1 MKKIKYILSLLILSL
16 LMFGLLFAQ
25 NDIAEEPTFS
35 DFQISSERYLTD
47 EKGNIM
53 MHVNIWGHVGSPGHH
68 LVYEGIDLATLMSV
82 VGGPKSGANMK
93 KVRVYREVPDAD
105 GTLVYHLDLNNFIK
119 TGNRSNFIK
128 IKPNDTIIVPQ
139 KLSSYFLTQVGTINT
154 IFSLINIYLQLQN
167 LASN

>member
-1 MKKIKYILSLLILSL
+1 MKKIKYTLSL

-53 MHVNIWGHVGSPGHH
+53 MYVNIWGHVGKPGHH
-68 LVYEGIDLATLMSV
+68 LVYEGIDLATIMSV

-93 KVRVYREVPDAD
+93 KVRVYREVPEED
-105 GTLVYHLDLNNFIK
+105 GTLIYHLDFEKFVSSGDRSEFI
-119 TGNRSNFIK
+119 R
-128 IKPNDTIIVPQ
+128 IKPNDTIIIPE
-139 KLSSYFLTQVGTINT
+139 KMSNYILTQVGTVST
-154 IFSLINIYLQLQN
+154 FLSLFNLYFQLTN
-167 LASN
+167 K

>member
-1 MKKIKYILSLLILSL
+1 MKKIKYTLSLLL
-16 LMFGLLFAQ
+16 FGLLFPQ
-25 NDIAEEPTFS
+25 GDVTEQPTFS

-47 EKGNIM
+47 VKGNIM
-53 MHVNIWGHVGSPGHH
+53 MYVNVWGHVGQSGHH
-68 LVYEGIDLATLMSV
+68 LVYDGIDLATLMSI
-82 VGGPKSGANMK
+82 VGGPNTGANMK

-105 GTLVYHLDLNNFIK
+105 GTLVYHIDLNNFIN

-154 IFSLINIYLQLQN
+154 LFSLINIYLQLEN
-167 LASN
+167 LAGN

>member
-1 MKKIKYILSLLILSL
+1 MKKIKYTLTL

-25 NDIAEEPTFS
+25 SDIAEQPTFS
-35 DFQISSERYLTD
+35 DFKISSERYLTD
-47 EKGNIM
+47 GNGNIM
-53 MHVNIWGHVGSPGHH
+53 MYVNLWGHVGQPGHH
-68 LVYEGIDLATLMSV
+68 LVYEGIDLATLMSI
-82 VGGPKSGANMK
+82 VGGPNKGANMK

-105 GTLVYHLDLNNFIK
+105 GTLVYHIDLNNFIN

-154 IFSLINIYLQLQN
+154 LFSLINIYLQLEN
-167 LASN
+167 LADN